1 MIGKLKEKRRRYILS
16 RPLPKYRKIFSF
28 LPEKGI
34 FLDAGCGRAELSK
47 YILSKNP
54 NVKLIGCDTGTKP
67 EYKNKNFKYYQKDLN
82 QRLPF
87 KKKFD
92 VIIFADVLEHLEK
105 PQKIL
110 AQASRYA
117 NKFIISIPNLNFF
130 MYKIYPKL
138 ENPPQGESQH
148 LHHWKPEGFLKLIP
162 KNFKVV
168 RKEYCSDFPEFRWTH
183 KLFPKS
189 NFFNQTLILKIVKNK

>member
-1 MIGKLKEKRRRYILS
+1 MIGKLKEKRRKHILS

-67 EYKNKNFKYYQKDLN
+67 EYKNKNFKYYQRNLN
-82 QRLPF
+82 QVFPF

-92 VIIFADVLEHLEK
+92 AIIFADVLEHLENPK
-105 PQKIL
+105 EIL
-110 AQASRYA
+110 KQASKYTD
-117 NKFIISIPNLNFF
+117 KFIISIPNLNFF

-148 LHHWKPEGFLKLIP
+148 LHHWKPKGLLKLIP

-168 RKEYCSDFPEFRWTH
+168 KKGYCSDFPEFRWTH

-189 NFFNQTLILKIVKNK
+189 NFFNQTLILELAKG